1 VTPALIDTNEEILYI
16 SDITYP
22 DGVTTSNL
30 EGTIATY
37 IDVSSIVPD
46 ATVVQPFGSVATM
59 DVGDAL
65 FLHPFL
71 ATAVTAYSRIYVDV
85 STAGVG
91 TWAISIKRY
100 NATTDFWETQTITT
114 DNTNAFRTAGVNY
127 IEFTSTVHGATR
139 LQQSDS
145 VKNYWTKIELVS
157 LTSVTTAPA
166 IDAIWT
172 KTSGTGINIFGTVT
186 AGLLTIFSSNVF
198 VSGSSYFLAT
208 SDTAPVGWNVVSKNA
223 DDFPVTYKWQYYN
236 SSSVWTDLTT
246 VRDETGGFDTA
257 VTNAEIRWAIP
268 TDWTSMTLTLT
279 SDDTG
284 TTVTRTG
291 YLHRMIPVS
300 PSTSVVQVVG
310 EAVINFVKLGSANSS
325 GIPLN
330 AGTIDY
336 LTYEIYGTTST
347 SDVVLGLTNST
358 TGTMSTATIAAN
370 RSSSFDDTN
379 HKLDITN
386 LALADND
393 ELMVFHLSGGNLS
406 DIELRLHTA

>member
-1 VTPALIDTNEEILYI
+1 MLFSTLRLPVSGITLGNDGTDTIIGSVTPALIDTIEEILCI

-22 DGVTTSNL
+22 DGVTTFNL

-37 IDVSSIVPD
+37 TDVSSIVHN
-46 ATVVQPFGSVATM
+46 ATVVQTFGTVATI

-71 ATAVTAYSRIYVDV
+71 ATAVTAYTRIYVDV
-85 STAGVG
+85 STPGVG

-100 NATTDFWETQTITT
+100 NSTTDAWETQTITT
-114 DNTNAFRTAGVNY
+114 DNTNAFTTAGVNY

-157 LTSVTTAPA
+157 LTSVTTAPT

-208 SDTAPVGWNVVSKNA
+208 SDTALVGWNVVSKNA

-246 VRDETGGFDTA
+246 VRNETGGWDSA
-257 VTNAEIRWAIP
+257 VTNAEIRWAIL
-268 TDWTSMTLTLT
+268 TDWVSMSLTLT
-279 SDDTG
+279 SDTTG
-284 TTVTRTG
+284 TVLTRTG
-291 YLHRMIPVS
+291 YLHRMLPVDS
-300 PSTSVVQVVG
+300 NTSVVQTVGNAVVC
-310 EAVINFVKLGSANSS
+310 FVKLGSANSS

-336 LTYEIYGTTST
+336 LSYEIYGTTST
-347 SDVVLGLTNST
+347 SDVVLELTNST
-358 TGTMSTATIAAN
+358 TDKMSTATITAN
-370 RSSSFDDTN
+370 RSS
-379 HKLDITN
+379 
-386 LALADND
+386 
-393 ELMVFHLSGGNLS
+393 
-406 DIELRLHTA
+406 